1 MAEFVV
7 MPAIVMGLAIG
18 LYEALLIHRDVKVAT
33 HRMAHTAHA
42 LGFAIIAVFVT
53 MNTAWILQTF
63 SFLKSIPL
71 LGTPIVL
78 QILVGVIAM
87 VKIHGASAAIKTT
100 VGGGSVGFN
109 FINLDW
115 GGGHQPV
122 VGGDRLQRDQPRF
135 GHRPGGIGRTVCPR
149 WAAGRRNRR
158 VNPTGEVLEFKSVI

>member
-1 MAEFVV
+1 MVEFVV
-7 MPAIVMGLAIG
+7 MPAIVMGVAIG

-33 HRMAHTAHA
+33 HRAAHTAHA

-100 VGGGSVGFN
+100 VGGGSVGLKETWAHSAIVAALIVAAPYIWP
-109 FINLDW
+109 FIA
-115 GGGHQPV
+115 PMM
-122 VGGDRLQRDQPRF
+122 
-135 GHRPGGIGRTVCPR
+135 PGF
-149 WAAGRRNRR
+149 
-158 VNPTGEVLEFKSVI
+158 LK